1 MDVARAMAEIRRPD
15 AAGAL
20 KWVCLSLGLHL
31 ALFFAV
37 AGLATRTTNPQA
49 PVIIDLTFDAGPAV
63 MADKRP
69 LLPPTA
75 AQRPASHIP
84 APVKVVEK
92 ARTSIAAKPVA
103 IAPVPV
109 APVPAKAVEP
119 MVFAQN
125 VVGKQSPPEGRGAV
139 GVANVFTAGPAAGR
153 VTAGTSEPKAV
164 AGAGAG
170 DAAVAE
176 ESRIRYQ
183 REHFAYIR
191 DIITKRLIYP
201 YQARKMGWSGRVT
214 LSFVVREDGGAQEI
228 KVVQS
233 SGFPML
239 DRSAMETVRM
249 VAPFPKPPLRAVIVI
264 PVMFK
269 LM

>member
-1 MDVARAMAEIRRPD
+1 MDGAPVMAEIRRPV
-15 AAGAL
+15 AVGAL
-20 KWVCLSLGLHL
+20 KWVSLSLGLHL
-31 ALFFAV
+31 ALFFALT
-37 AGLATRTTNPQA
+37 GLATRITYPQA
-49 PVIIDLTFDAGPAV
+49 PVVIDLTFDAGPAI
-63 MADKRP
+63 MADERP
-69 LLPPTA
+69 LRPPPA
-75 AQRPASHIP
+75 ARSSAPPIPVPEKAVNKARRSIAAESAAIAP
-84 APVKVVEK
+84 APVEP
-92 ARTSIAAKPVA
+92 A
-103 IAPVPV
+103 
-109 APVPAKAVEP
+109 PAKAVEP
-119 MVFAQN
+119 MAFARN
-125 VVGKQSPPEGRGAV
+125 AVGKQVPKEQAGENTANAV
-139 GVANVFTAGPAAGR
+139 NAGQAAGG
-153 VTAGTSEPKAV
+153 VTAGTAEPKAV
-164 AGAGAG
+164 SKGGAG

-176 ESRIRYQ
+176 DSRIRYQ
-183 REHFAYIR
+183 RQHFAYIR

-239 DRSAMETVRM
+239 DRSAVETVRM

>member
-1 MDVARAMAEIRRPD
+1 MDGARAMAEIRRPD

-20 KWVCLSLGLHL
+20 KWVSLSLGLHL
-31 ALFFAV
+31 AVIFALSGLV
-37 AGLATRTTNPQA
+37 ARITNPQT

-75 AQRPASHIP
+75 AQRPASHIT
-84 APVKVVEK
+84 PVKVVEK

-103 IAPVPV
+103 NAPVPV
-109 APVPAKAVEP
+109 DPVPAKAVEP

-125 VVGKQSPPEGRGAV
+125 VVGKQSPPEGHGAV
-139 GVANVFTAGPAAGR
+139 GVANVVNAGPAAGR

-239 DRSAMETVRM
+239 DRRAMETVRM